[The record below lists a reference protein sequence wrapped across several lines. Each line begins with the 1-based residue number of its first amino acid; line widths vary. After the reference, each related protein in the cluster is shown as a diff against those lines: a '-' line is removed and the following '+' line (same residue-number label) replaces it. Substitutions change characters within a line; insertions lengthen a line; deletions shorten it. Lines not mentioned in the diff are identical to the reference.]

1 MFSHNGDVEMTATEV
16 WRRLVSLVMDS
27 RGDWRRAVADATG
40 LPFSRVRALW
50 RLTDRPL
57 TLAELAYAMA
67 VDAPA
72 ATVTVNDL
80 EQRGLV
86 RRSPHPTNRR
96 AKLVE
101 LTHEG
106 QRTVRIAR
114 SVVDNPPPAV
124 AALSATELKE
134 LGNLL
139 ATIDGYERE

>member
-1 MFSHNGDVEMTATEV
+1 MTATEV